1 MNKTAKIWLIIALSL
16 VLVCCVFFVSVMATL
31 DWSFSNLSNIKY
43 ETNNYDIDDE
53 FYNISVKTDTAEV
66 VFAVSDSEK
75 CRVECYEEKKVKHS
89 VIVKDD
95 TLVIE
100 DINNKHWYDYIGVNF
115 GSPKITI
122 YLPKSEYGSLSAYG
136 KVGDV
141 KLPHEFALDSVDIS
155 LSTGCV
161 DLNAS
166 VLGAVKI
173 KTNTGYICVED
184 TAVGSLELTVST
196 GKVTVSDVVLDGDI
210 TVGVSTGKAELND
223 IRCKSVVSSGSTGDI
238 ALKDVVA
245 AEKISINRSTGDI
258 RFTNCDAAEIFA
270 ETSTGDITGNFLT
283 DKAFNAKTST
293 GKINVP
299 NTSSGGKCEIKTGT
313 GNIEIKIDRIY

>member
-1 MNKTAKIWLIIALSL
+1 M
-16 VLVCCVFFVSVMATL
+16 
-31 DWSFSNLSNIKY
+31 
-43 ETNNYDIDDE
+43 
-53 FYNISVKTDTAEV
+53 
-66 VFAVSDSEK
+66 
-75 CRVECYEEKKVKHS
+75 
-89 VIVKDD
+89 
-95 TLVIE
+95 
-100 DINNKHWYDYIGVNF
+100 
-115 GSPKITI
+115 
-122 YLPKSEYGSLSAYG
+122 
-136 KVGDV
+136 
-141 KLPHEFALDSVDIS
+141 
-155 LSTGCV
+155 
-161 DLNAS
+161 
-166 VLGAVKI
+166 
-173 KTNTGYICVED
+173 
-184 TAVGSLELTVST
+184 
-196 GKVTVSDVVLDGDI
+196 TVSDVVLDGDI

-293 GKINVP
+293 GMINVP